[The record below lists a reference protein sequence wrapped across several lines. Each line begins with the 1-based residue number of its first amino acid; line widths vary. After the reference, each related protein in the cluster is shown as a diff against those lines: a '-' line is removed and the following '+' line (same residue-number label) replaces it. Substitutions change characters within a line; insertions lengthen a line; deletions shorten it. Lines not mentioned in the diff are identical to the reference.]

1 VSSANVPP
9 GCSTLATFAQPTEG
23 SIQWNAVAEKAAANS
38 PSGSSSSSKRPI
50 RKVTFGLPP
59 IRRRAT
65 SIIRSPGSTA
75 STCSPRAASTSVS
88 LPVPQPISST
98 ADPEPSVAI
107 EHAASTIS
115 AG

>member
-1 VSSANVPP
+1 MCRPAR
-9 GCSTLATFAQPTEG
+9 TLATFAQPTEG
-23 SIQWNAVAEKAAANS
+23 SISGTPS
-38 PSGSSSSSKRPI
+38 PEGGGEFFVRQPSLKRPI
-50 RKVTFGLPP
+50 RKVTCGLPP
-59 IRRRAT
+59 TRRRAT

-75 STCSPRAASTSVS
+75 STCSPRPASASVS
-88 LPVPQPISST
+88 FPVPQPISST